1 MILAGDIGGTK
12 TALALFDAERATA
25 PLFERRYFN
34 HEQSSLVD
42 LLWRF
47 LNEADCPVRAAC
59 LAVAGPVR
67 EGRCEMPNLPWVV
80 DVAEVREALGLIR
93 VALINDLEATAHGM
107 LTLPPER
114 LAIINSGHPD
124 PTGNL
129 ALIAAGTGLGEAI
142 LFRDGGGYRVS
153 ASEGGHTDFAPH
165 DAAGI
170 DLFRYLQARFGHV
183 SWERVVSG
191 PGLANLYDFLSLSRY
206 LEEAAAVTERIAAGE
221 DRSAAIAE
229 AALEGESPRANL
241 ALDWFVR
248 AYGAEAGN
256 LALKTMA
263 TGGVYIGGGI
273 APKLASRLQA
283 GDFVQA
289 FRAKGRFAGLMSEIP
304 VRLILEPRTALLGA
318 AAYINQAVVGPT
330 PSPRPEGNMP

>member
-12 TALALFDAERATA
+12 TTLALFDAEQPTA
-25 PLFERRYFN
+25 PLFERRYLN

-47 LNEADCPVRAAC
+47 LNEADCPVQAAC

-80 DVAEVREALGLIR
+80 DAAEVREALGLSR

-114 LAIINSGHPD
+114 LAVINSGHPD
-124 PTGNL
+124 PTSNL

-153 ASEGGHTDFAPH
+153 ASEGGHADFAPH
-165 DAAGI
+165 DPAGI

-191 PGLANLYDFLSLSRY
+191 PGLANIYDFLGLSGY
-206 LEEAAAVTERIAAGE
+206 PEEASAVTERIAAGD
-221 DRSAAIAE
+221 DRSAAIAQ
-229 AALEGESPRANL
+229 AALEGESPRANQ
-241 ALDWFVR
+241 ALDRFVR

-256 LALKTMA
+256 LALKALA
-263 TGGVYIGGGI
+263 TGGLYIGGGI
-273 APKLASRLQA
+273 APKVAARLQA
-283 GDFVQA
+283 GDFMQA
-289 FRAKGRFAGLMSEIP
+289 FRDKGRFASLLSDIP

-318 AAYINQAVVGPT
+318 AAYINQAVVGRT
-330 PSPRPEGNMP
+330 PSPRPGGKTP